1 MKRFKK
7 LLRLCGLVLFL
18 LLAAGGVSLTGIAPV
33 PPKNR
38 RMINTES
45 VIEMEEDSTQ
55 KQESAEEAF
64 YWILYKSLIDNSW
77 TFNIRLKKMAVRMP
91 E

>member
-38 RMINTES
+38 RMINTET
-45 VIEMEEDSTQ
+45 VIEMEEDNKQ
-55 KQESAEEAF
+55 DQESPADEAF
-64 YWILYKSLIDNSW
+64 Y
-77 TFNIRLKKMAVRMP
+77 
-91 E
+91 

>member
-1 MKRFKK
+1 MHNWGLFIWMKRFKK

-38 RMINTES
+38 RMINTET
-45 VIEMEEDSTQ
+45 VIDMEEDN
-55 KQESAEEAF
+55 KQEQGSPADEAF
-64 YWILYKSLIDNSW
+64 Y
-77 TFNIRLKKMAVRMP
+77 
-91 E
+91 

>member
-38 RMINTES
+38 RMINTET
-45 VIEMEEDSTQ
+45 VIEMEEDS
-55 KQESAEEAF
+55 KQEQESPADETF
-64 YWILYKSLIDNSW
+64 Y
-77 TFNIRLKKMAVRMP
+77 
-91 E
+91 

>member
-7 LLRLCGLVLFL
+7 VLRLCGLVLFL
-18 LLAAGGVSLTGIAPV
+18 LLATGGVSLTGIAPV

-45 VIEMEEDSTQ
+45 VIEMEEDS
-55 KQESAEEAF
+55 KQELPADEAF
-64 YWILYKSLIDNSW
+64 Y
-77 TFNIRLKKMAVRMP
+77 
-91 E
+91 